1 MKNVLLLVHD
11 DAGQVSR
18 FQAALDLT
26 RALDGHLTCLDVVVT
41 PIIFGEFDA
50 GFAQSIMIADELQ
63 REAAN
68 RTRLE
73 ARLAA
78 ENVPWSWVDVTG
90 TLALALKHNSDL
102 ADIIVVSRQL
112 DSEDLPDMFGV
123 ASEVVIGS
131 GKIVLAVPE
140 SARGFAA
147 AGHAMVAW
155 DGSDEAVKALQ
166 ASVPLLQLART
177 VTVVEVRD
185 GTLDRPAEEAATYLS
200 RHDVKPVVISRRNRG
215 LATGD
220 ALLVEAKA
228 EGADYIVM
236 GAFGRSRIVEA
247 ILGGVS
253 REMLKESP
261 IPVVMSH

>member
-11 DAGQVSR
+11 DAGQEAR

-26 RALDGHLTCLDVVVT
+26 RALEGHLICLDVAVMPV
-41 PIIFGEFDA
+41 IVGEFDA
-50 GFAQSIMIADELQ
+50 GYAQAIMLADEQQ
-63 REAAN
+63 REAVN
-68 RTRLE
+68 RARLE
-73 ARLAA
+73 SRLAR
-78 ENVPWSWVDVTG
+78 EDVPWTWVDVTG
-90 TLALALKHNSDL
+90 TLAQALKSNSDL

-112 DSEDLPDMFGV
+112 ESEDLPDMRVV

-131 GKIVLAVPE
+131 GKAVLAVPE

-147 AGHAMVAW
+147 TGHAMVAW

-185 GTLDRPAEEAATYLS
+185 GSLGRPAEEAATYLS
-200 RHDVKPVVISRRNRG
+200 RHDVKPVVISRRDRG

-236 GAFGRSRIVEA
+236 GGFGRSRIVEA
-247 ILGGVS
+247 LFGGIS
-253 REMLKESP
+253 REMLSESP
-261 IPVVMSH
+261 IPVVMTH